1 VESPDD
7 IKMIYAGKIL
17 ENAKTFEGDE
27 EEKTTRCPPKPFKAS
42 NTLLLAR
49 FLLNVLMPL
58 DRRL

>member
-27 EEKTTRCPPKPFKAS
+27 EEKTTKFPTMPPK
-42 NTLLLAR
+42 TLQGLQHATFGQVSSER
-49 FLLNVLMPL
+49 L
-58 DRRL
+58 DAP